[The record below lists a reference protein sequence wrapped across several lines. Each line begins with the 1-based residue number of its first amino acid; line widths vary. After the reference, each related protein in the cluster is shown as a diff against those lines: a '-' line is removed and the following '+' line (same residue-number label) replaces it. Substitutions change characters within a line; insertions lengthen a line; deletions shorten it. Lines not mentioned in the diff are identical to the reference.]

1 MSMTTSGGPAAGTPG
16 ADRPG
21 AGGPEPSGPRSTR
34 DRILDAA
41 TELFYAHGIRAI
53 SADKIIDRAGITKV
67 TFYRHFRTKDALV
80 VAYLERQAAW
90 ERGALDELR
99 GSAGDDAE
107 ALRRFALAIGTE
119 TCRPGFRG
127 CAFINAAAEYAD
139 PDGPVRK
146 VVAEHRAWYR
156 AMFSGMLDRMGAA
169 NPEQGADEL
178 MMLRDGAMVS
188 GSLDEPARVGSALE
202 RAIFAVVD
210 AGRTRTTA

>member
-1 MSMTTSGGPAAGTPG
+1 MSTTTSGGPTATADPG
-16 ADRPG
+16 
-21 AGGPEPSGPRSTR
+21 SLRSTR

-53 SADKIIDRAGITKV
+53 SADKIIERAGITKV
-67 TFYRHFRTKDALV
+67 TFYRYFRTKDALV

-90 ERGALDELR
+90 ERGAVGGLLE
-99 GSAGDDAE
+99 SVGDDAE
-107 ALRRFALAIGTE
+107 ALRRFAAAAGAE
-119 TCRPGFRG
+119 ACRPGFRG

-156 AMFSGMLDRMGAA
+156 ATFAA
-169 NPEQGADEL
+169 LLGRLGVADTEQAAHEL

-188 GSLDEPARVGSALE
+188 GSLDEPSRVGDALE
-202 RAIFAVVD
+202 RAIFAIVD
-210 AGRTRTTA
+210 AGRAAG

>member
-1 MSMTTSGGPAAGTPG
+1 MSITTSDGLATGSTGSRGT
-16 ADRPG
+16 
-21 AGGPEPSGPRSTR
+21 RSTR

-53 SADKIIDRAGITKV
+53 SADKIIERAGITKV

-80 VAYLERQAAW
+80 VAYLERQAAR

-99 GSAGDDAE
+99 ASADDDAD
-107 ALRRFALAIGTE
+107 ALRRFAAAAGAE
-119 TCRPGFRG
+119 ACRPGFRG

-139 PDGPVRK
+139 PDGPVRT

-156 AMFSGMLDRMGAA
+156 EMFAGILGRLGVTD
-169 NPEQGADEL
+169 PEQAADEV

-188 GSLDEPARVGSALE
+188 GSLDEPSRVGGALE

-210 AGRTRTTA
+210 AGRTDRSAR

>member
-1 MSMTTSGGPAAGTPG
+1 MSTTTSGGPTAA
-16 ADRPG
+16 ADRG
-21 AGGPEPSGPRSTR
+21 SVRSTR

-53 SADKIIDRAGITKV
+53 SADKIIERAGITKV
-67 TFYRHFRTKDALV
+67 TFYRHFRTKDSLV

-90 ERGALDELR
+90 ERDALGGLR
-99 GSAGDDAE
+99 DSVDDDAE
-107 ALRRFALAIGTE
+107 ALRRFAAAVGE
-119 TCRPGFRG
+119 VTCTPGFRG

-156 AMFSGMLDRMGAA
+156 ELFAGMLGQLGVADAA
-169 NPEQGADEL
+169 QAADEL

-188 GSLDEPARVGSALE
+188 GSLDDPSRVGGALE

-210 AGRTRTTA
+210 AGRAARSAG

>member
-1 MSMTTSGGPAAGTPG
+1 MSITTSGGPAAGT
-16 ADRPG
+16 
-21 AGGPEPSGPRSTR
+21 AGPDSPRSTR

-53 SADKIIDRAGITKV
+53 SADKIIERAGITKV

-99 GSAGDDAE
+99 KSADDDAE
-107 ALRRFALAIGTE
+107 ALRRFAAAAGAE
-119 TCRPGFRG
+119 ACRPGFRG

-146 VVAEHRAWYR
+146 VVAEHRTWYR
-156 AMFSGMLDRMGAA
+156 QMFAGMLGRMGVAD
-169 NPEQGADEL
+169 PEQAADEV

-188 GSLDEPARVGSALE
+188 GSLDEPSRVGGALE

-210 AGRTRTTA
+210 AGRAAG